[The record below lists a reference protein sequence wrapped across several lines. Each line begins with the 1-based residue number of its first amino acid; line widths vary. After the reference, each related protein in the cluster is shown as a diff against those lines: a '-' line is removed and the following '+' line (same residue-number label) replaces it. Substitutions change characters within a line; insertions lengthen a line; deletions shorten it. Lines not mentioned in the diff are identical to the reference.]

1 MAIQFHCPSC
11 RQPIEIDDEHGGQSV
26 ACPYCQKV
34 VSAPARSEPVVAT
47 ATAQPTPP
55 GFVPSPP
62 SVAPFP
68 FPTMPPA
75 PPLPNTYAT
84 LSLMCALLIVATFCV
99 ASVAMFRRMAP
110 KIQAAQA
117 SPSDRTAMEKL
128 QKDMMKEMETIPA
141 VKYASFVSLIAS
153 VAGVALAILGFTRRE
168 GRRWQAIVGVTICG
182 LMLLCNCGGFI
193 LSLAAGAK
201 ATTG

>member
-34 VSAPARSEPVVAT
+34 VAAPNRSEPVVAS
-47 ATAQPTPP
+47 ATALRTPP
-55 GFVPSPP
+55 GVVPSPP

-68 FPTMPPA
+68 FPTTPPA
-75 PPLPNTYAT
+75 PPQPNTFAT

-99 ASVAMFRRMAP
+99 ASAAMFRRMGP
-110 KIQAAQA
+110 KIQAAQTN
-117 SPSDRTAMEKL
+117 PNDRAAKQKL
-128 QKDMMKEMETIPA
+128 QNEMMQEMESIPA
-141 VKYASFVSLIAS
+141 VKYASFVALFAS
-153 VAGVALAILGFTRRE
+153 VAGVVLAILGFTRRE

-182 LMLLCNCGGFI
+182 LTLLCNCAGI
-193 LSLAAGAK
+193 LVSLAAGAK
-201 ATTG
+201 AGGG